1 MSGLSSH
8 RAPVL
13 AIVLVSYL
21 MIVIDISIV
30 ITGLPKIQ
38 QSFALSAA
46 ELSWVQNAYTL
57 AFGGLLLL
65 GARAG
70 DILGRRRMFVAGLAL
85 FTVASLA
92 VGLAQSAAWLLP
104 HARSRESALR
114 FSRPRRLRC
123 SRRTS
128 PKGPSAFARSPI
140 TPPLPA

>member
-92 VGLAQSAAWLLP
+92 VGLAQSAA
-104 HARSRESALR
+104 
-114 FSRPRRLRC
+114 
-123 SRRTS
+123 
-128 PKGPSAFARSPI
+128 
-140 TPPLPA
+140 